1 MPLPLAS
8 RRTLSE
14 APLAVPAV
22 LLAGDYPDPNL
33 FVGAPHR
40 SQPIEATNPAVAA
53 SAPHGAES
61 RPAPALDSGVA
72 SAPTDIP
79 APSGGLQEPL
89 APAAHSSI
97 PTDVLVW
104 LDPRDPF
111 SLLAHWDAEEASIQR
126 FCAAFPGDALRLRVY
141 ARQVG
146 GVLMSDQIV
155 IPTARHRLV
164 PVLYANTPYVAELGF
179 VDSAGLWRSLATSA
193 KVQTPP
199 DHHVSEWTERR
210 GRFQA
215 RPSPPPPSDPAS
227 HTEPQTISSVVT
239 PAPAAIFTPVPGP
252 AETPASPLPP
262 LLDEPA
268 AQYLTTLVWEP
279 APVIISPGSS
289 VEMAQWV
296 AKVVTTRWEG
306 PTTPPLS
313 PSSAE
318 QTRPA
323 PELAELPGVP
333 GSVPAPAPAPSSFWF
348 KVNAEL
354 IIYGSTEPDA
364 QVTLGGRPIRLR
376 DDGSFSFRFSL
387 PDGDFELPALAV
399 KADGSDQRAARLQ
412 FQRTTTRQGDV
423 GTHPTDPHWKPPVP
437 ESLP

>member
-8 RRTLSE
+8 RRTWSE

-33 FVGAPHR
+33 FVVAPSR
-40 SQPIEATNPAVAA
+40 PQLTDSATTAVVALA
-53 SAPHGAES
+53 KELS
-61 RPAPALDSGVA
+61 PAPALASAVA
-72 SAPTDIP
+72 SAPTATLDPTGAIP
-79 APSGGLQEPL
+79 EPL
-89 APAAHSSI
+89 APAAHSSV
-97 PTDVLVW
+97 PTEVLVW

-179 VDSAGLWRSLATSA
+179 VDSAGIWRSLATSP

-215 RPSPPPPSDPAS
+215 RPSPPPQSAPELQPEPEPITPSATLPAVAPS
-227 HTEPQTISSVVT
+227 LPEP
-239 PAPAAIFTPVPGP
+239 PAA
-252 AETPASPLPP
+252 ETVANPLPP
-262 LLDEPA
+262 LPDETA
-268 AQYLTTLVWEP
+268 AEFLTTLVWEP
-279 APVIISPGSS
+279 APVFISPGNSL
-289 VEMAQWV
+289 EMAQWV
-296 AKVVTTRWEG
+296 AKVVTTRLEG
-306 PTTPPLS
+306 PAPQPPS
-313 PSSAE
+313 PSSPD
-318 QTRPA
+318 QTRPTS
-323 PELAELPGVP
+323 ELVELPGVP
-333 GSVPAPAPAPSSFWF
+333 GSIPAPAPGPSSFWF

-376 DDGSFSFRFSL
+376 GDGSFSFRFSL
-387 PDGDFELPALAV
+387 PDGHYELPALAV

-412 FQRTTTRQGDV
+412 FQRTTSRQGDV